1 MLKQKKDKEL
11 MYRELTYFLE
21 TFGIFFMI
29 YMTLY
34 LMLSVIGGI
43 TPIHPYLRL
52 FFMIFFFFVS
62 RFFTLRIMRL
72 IRY

>member
-1 MLKQKKDKEL
+1 MQKQKKDKEL

-21 TFGIFFMI
+21 TFGIFCG
-29 YMTLY
+29 LY
-34 LMLSVIGGI
+34 LTQYLILSVIGGVAQ
-43 TPIHPYLRL
+43 IHPYVRL
-52 FFMIFFFFVS
+52 FFMILFFFVS